1 MFAAGLSQASP
12 PGCDADTVRS
22 TGSLLEVKGVAKTM
36 EAIIDNL
43 KAERA
48 ALLSGLAK
56 IEAALA
62 TLTGETTAAAPVR
75 AAAGTAAPA
84 RRRRRKMTDEQKRAI
99 SARMKKSWAARKRRA
114 ARQ

>member
-1 MFAAGLSQASP
+1 M
-12 PGCDADTVRS
+12 
-22 TGSLLEVKGVAKTM
+22 K
-36 EAIIDNL
+36 AIIDNL

-62 TLTGETTAAAPVR
+62 ALTGVTKAGGAARAPG
-75 AAAGTAAPA
+75 GTAAPT

-99 SARMKKSWAARKRRA
+99 SARMKKSWAARKRG
-114 ARQ
+114 

>member
-1 MFAAGLSQASP
+1 
-12 PGCDADTVRS
+12 
-22 TGSLLEVKGVAKTM
+22 M

-48 ALLSGLAK
+48 VLLTGLAK

-62 TLTGETTAAAPVR
+62 ALTDGTTAAAPARV
-75 AAAGTAAPA
+75 AAGTTAPA
-84 RRRRRKMTDEQKRAI
+84 RRRRRKMTDEQKRAV
-99 SARMKKSWAARKRRA
+99 SVRMKKSWAARKRRA